1 MTFEKKPF
9 NNSLFD
15 VNPSDLFK
23 DFGRQ
28 FFEQFPGNTS
38 IKTDVKEL
46 DDQYVV
52 EAELPGFEKENIT
65 LEFENNILTI
75 EGKQTTENK
84 SEDDNG
90 QVIHQERSVNDVK
103 RQFTFN
109 NVDENAIK
117 AAYDKGVLNV
127 ILPKKTV
134 IDESK
139 TNIQID

>member
-9 NNSLFD
+9 NNPLFD

>member
-9 NNSLFD
+9 NNPLFD

-65 LEFENNILTI
+65 LEFENNLLTI